1 MKAICIN
8 NIYIENY
15 ASEGKLYEI
24 VSHPHKVDMV
34 YIVGNNGKEVSVR
47 KDRFKSL
54 DEYRLEKI
62 EEILK

>member
-8 NIYIENY
+8 NIYIEDY

-34 YIVGNNGKEVSVR
+34 YIVGNNGKKISVR
-47 KDRFKSL
+47 KDRFMPL

>member
-8 NIYIENY
+8 NNYIENY
-15 ASEGKLYEI
+15 ASEGKLYEMI
-24 VSHPHKVDMV
+24 PHPHKVDMV
-34 YIVGNNGKEVSVR
+34 YNVGNNGKKVSVR
-47 KDRFKSL
+47 KDRFMPL